1 MRILVLIFTAIFI
14 TGCVTLPMKVSQ
26 ESLEGNKGVI
36 LASVTKS
43 GGSDVWFYYKKVG
56 DSKVKRMDAVGLS
69 MIGVPDD
76 FPNDKNKQGRV
87 LAFQV
92 EPGEYELT
100 KWTIY
105 DFHLDYYKYIS
116 PKSIKPIRFTV
127 RANRVTYLGN
137 LHVDTI
143 EGKNIFGAP
152 IFIGGRATIR
162 NNYSQDIAIFKKKYP
177 KLSNLPIDT
186 QVHPIS
192 GWGE

>member
-1 MRILVLIFTAIFI
+1 MRILTLIFAAILI

-26 ESLEGNKGVI
+26 ESLQSNKGVI
-36 LASVTKS
+36 LASVTKN
-43 GGSDVWFYYKKVG
+43 GGTDVWFYYKKIG
-56 DSKVKRMDAVGLS
+56 DSKAKRMDAVGLS
-69 MIGVPDD
+69 MIGVADD

-92 EPGEYELT
+92 DPGEYELI

-105 DFHLDYYKYIS
+105 DYSLNYYKYIS
-116 PKSIKPIRFTV
+116 PKSINPIRFTV

-143 EGKNIFGAP
+143 KGKNIFGAP
-152 IFIGGRATIR
+152 IIIGGRATIK

-177 KLSNLPIDT
+177 NLSNLPIDT
-186 QVHPIS
+186 QVHTIS